1 MVLKYNFKMKCVDMT
16 GKKIYNYLI
25 DYNFAG
31 GKNMDQPKKIRI
43 EIAGSNYT
51 VMTTEQEGYVRD
63 LAAEISGD
71 IAALNEKNP
80 SLSMNDA
87 LVLCAIAYL
96 DEYKKESS
104 NSDHIRS
111 QLKEYIGDT
120 AKARMEVDEANRR
133 ADKLQKEL
141 DEMRRKHG
149 N

>member
-1 MVLKYNFKMKCVDMT
+1 
-16 GKKIYNYLI
+16 
-25 DYNFAG
+25 
-31 GKNMDQPKKIRI
+31 MDQPKKIKI
-43 EIAGSNYT
+43 EIAGSSYT

-63 LAAEISGD
+63 LADEISAD
-71 IAALNEKNP
+71 IAGLSEKNP
-80 SLSMNDA
+80 ALSMNDA

-133 ADKLQKEL
+133 AAMDAVRAVSDDKTVLLVTHDAAEA
-141 DEMRRKHG
+141 EFFGG
-149 N
+149 NRLSVP

>member
-1 MVLKYNFKMKCVDMT
+1 
-16 GKKIYNYLI
+16 
-25 DYNFAG
+25 
-31 GKNMDQPKKIRI
+31 MDQPKKIKI
-43 EIAGSNYT
+43 EIAGSSYT

-63 LAAEISGD
+63 LADEISAD
-71 IAALNEKNP
+71 IAGLSEKNP
-80 SLSMNDA
+80 ALSMNDA

-133 ADKLQKEL
+133 AAMDAVRALSGDKTVLLVTHDAAEA
-141 DEMRRKHG
+141 EFFGG
-149 N
+149 NRLSIP